1 MSSQSNFLS
10 ARNLRGWAIA
20 VVFALLT
27 LSFSTLPAKAATNP
41 NAITINNSICDLTTA
56 GYLGAGSVNNPWQIS
71 DSASLW
77 ETTDC
82 EAQNPGGNFVLTR
95 DINLNG
101 ASSFTRRAIGY
112 VSVGNI
118 NRFQGSFDGQGH
130 SILNLNIEGMY
141 SPSIPSLNVASAGL
155 FAWLTGAE
163 IKNLALSG
171 TVTGATHNSITNEE
185 EFSTGFVGGRS
196 SGNLILS
203 NLTISASVSG
213 YVRVGGLVGVL
224 ENVLASAV
232 HVTGWVR
239 GAASVGGLFGHV
251 SQSAVITSSVN
262 QARIEAQSLTT
273 GLSAGGFIGF
283 GEQIDINQ
291 SFNSG
296 AVMGISET
304 GGFVGSAGVATIS
317 ASVNYG
323 EVSGAVFE
331 QITTGNHAAGLVGY
345 ALQAHFFQ
353 SANFGNISLWG
364 STAGGLIGQATQ
376 LSIEESHNA
385 GVITTRDGITGG
397 LAGRVNF
404 LSAKNSYNSGQI
416 VANSFLGGLV
426 SRVTNTA
433 RIENSYIIGTL
444 SQSPGWSVSGSTGRW
459 LDPLVTV
466 IDGIMA
472 FGSGSISSSYTIPS
486 SSKVVPSTVI
496 QLRMKATFVGWDFVS
511 IWGFDCSEAIAT
523 PKLRALSGNT
533 SLSSNSCPIA
543 ITNPGS
549 PPPLPPAPN
558 ETPPGQVSNSSTVS
572 SSTSSTS
579 SNSGNVG
586 GNQGSGERT
595 PVLLGTYTSSPGLL
609 LTLEGSSLDVVNRV
623 LIGSVSA
630 TISASSLT
638 ALSIL
643 VPISIPLGTH
653 DLTLE
658 SNSGRFVKIKAL
670 TVKASPS
677 LTQSSLVGKTF
688 ALPRFSAAKT
698 ILNPSQ
704 RQFISRLLLGSG
716 VSKVVCTGLIRPGM
730 THHARVQI
738 RLRAKAACSQVK
750 FVLPNSSVW
759 VQSRS
764 TGAKQMLGRA
774 IITIRG

>member
-1 MSSQSNFLS
+1 VYKRQ
-10 ARNLRGWAIA
+10 
-20 VVFALLT
+20 
-27 LSFSTLPAKAATNP
+27 
-41 NAITINNSICDLTTA
+41 
-56 GYLGAGSVNNPWQIS
+56 GYLGAGSANNPWQIS

-82 EAQNPGGNFVLTR
+82 EAQNPGGNYVLTR

-118 NRFQGSFDGQGH
+118 NRFRGTFDGQGH
-130 SILNLNIEGMY
+130 SLSHLNIEGAY
-141 SPSIPSLNVASAGL
+141 SAAFPGQNVASAGL
-155 FAWLTGAE
+155 FAWLSDAE
-163 IKNLALSG
+163 VRNVALSG
-171 TVTGATHNSITNEE
+171 TVSGAINISAGEDEE
-185 EFSTGFVGGRS
+185 HSTGFLGARS
-196 SGNLILS
+196 SGNLTLS
-203 NLTISASVSG
+203 NLTVSASVAG
-213 YVRVGGLVGVL
+213 YTRVGGLVGVS
-224 ENVLASAV
+224 ENVSATRIRVSGRVAGYSAV
-232 HVTGWVR
+232 
-239 GAASVGGLFGHV
+239 GGFFGHV
-251 SQSAVITSSVN
+251 SQSAAISMSVN
-262 QARIEAQSLTT
+262 QSLIDARISNAA
-273 GLSAGGFIGF
+273 LSAGGFIGF
-283 GEQIDINQ
+283 GEQVEISQ
-291 SFNSG
+291 SDNAGSVRG
-296 AVMGISET
+296 LTET
-304 GGFVGSAGVATIS
+304 GGFVGTAGTVTIS
-317 ASVNYG
+317 TSVNTG
-323 EVSGAVFE
+323 EVIGGVQADG
-331 QITTGNHAAGLVGY
+331 ITGTQVAGLVGI
-345 ALQAHFFQ
+345 AVQAHFFQ
-353 SANFGNISLWG
+353 SANLGNVSLWG
-364 STAGGLIGQATQ
+364 STAGGLIGQATR
-376 LSIEESHNA
+376 LSVEQSQNA
-385 GVITTRDGITGG
+385 GVITVRDGGTAG
-397 LAGRVNF
+397 LVGRVNF
-404 LSAKNSYNSGQI
+404 FSIKNSYNSGQV
-416 VANSFLGGLV
+416 VANANLGGLA
-426 SRVTNTA
+426 SRVINA
-433 RIENSYIIGTL
+433 AQIENSYNIGVL
-444 SQSPGWSVSGSTGRW
+444 SQSPQWSVSQGIGRW
-459 LDPLVTV
+459 LTLAVTD
-466 IDGIMA
+466 IDGIMTL
-472 FGSGSISSSYTIPS
+472 GSGSISSSYTIPS
-486 SSKVVPSTVI
+486 SSKVVPSTVM

-549 PPPLPPAPN
+549 PPSLPPAPN

-579 SNSGNVG
+579 SNSGSMG

-670 TVKASPS
+670 TVKESPP
-677 LTQSSLVGKTF
+677 LTQSALVGKSF
-688 ALPRFSAAKT
+688 AIPKFNVAKT
-698 ILNPSQ
+698 TLNPSQ

-730 THHARVQI
+730 THHARVQV
-738 RLRAKAACSQVK
+738 RLRAKTTCSQVK

-764 TGAKQMLGRA
+764 TSATQMLGRV